1 MGLVRFVPTA
11 DIAPELYSLPELTIR
26 WSVAPQVRDRY
37 SKCPDEP
44 NTIVAIT
51 STETCKREVGVSKC
65 IPTHL
70 ISQFFDEPFFA

>member
-1 MGLVRFVPTA
+1 MSEKCQQPTSLRNF
-11 DIAPELYSLPELTIR
+11 IPSLPELTIR
-26 WSVAPQVRDRY
+26 WGVAPQGKDRC

-44 NTIVAIT
+44 NIIVAIT